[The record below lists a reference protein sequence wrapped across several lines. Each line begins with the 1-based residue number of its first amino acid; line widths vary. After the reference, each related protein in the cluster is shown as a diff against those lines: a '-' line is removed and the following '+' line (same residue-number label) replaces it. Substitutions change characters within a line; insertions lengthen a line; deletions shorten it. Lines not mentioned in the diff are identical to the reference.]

1 MHYILLIKKNLKD
14 VLEENTGGYCMYC
27 YSRIRVDGKLFANLE
42 HAIEKSNSE
51 KLIECIPDIGLSCSV
66 CNQTFKRIGEQKRKI
81 QKINIDQYEKASKC
95 SVNLRK
101 QCTAS
106 CKALRELQKR
116 YSDLS
121 GAEIILQPMGV
132 KGSDSDKELLLQY
145 NVMKMERY
153 TDMYKILIIEDDA
166 VIAEQVSRYLARWG
180 YETACA
186 EDFENILPQFVSFAP
201 QLVLLDIGL
210 PFYNGY
216 YWCSE
221 IRKVSQVPVVFVS
234 SASDNMN
241 IVMAMNM
248 GGDDFIVKP
257 FDLEVLLAK
266 VQAILRRTYAF
277 QNQSTVMEHRNV
289 ILNLADMSL
298 LYQGTKLELSKNEF
312 RILQLLY
319 ENAGRTVSRE
329 TIMKRLWDNE
339 CFVDDNTLTVN
350 MNRLRRK
357 LEEAGIQDFIATKK
371 GVGYQLSDC
380 V

>member
-1 MHYILLIKKNLKD
+1 
-14 VLEENTGGYCMYC
+14 
-27 YSRIRVDGKLFANLE
+27 
-42 HAIEKSNSE
+42 
-51 KLIECIPDIGLSCSV
+51 
-66 CNQTFKRIGEQKRKI
+66 
-81 QKINIDQYEKASKC
+81 
-95 SVNLRK
+95 
-101 QCTAS
+101 
-106 CKALRELQKR
+106 
-116 YSDLS
+116 
-121 GAEIILQPMGV
+121 
-132 KGSDSDKELLLQY
+132 
-145 NVMKMERY
+145 
-153 TDMYKILIIEDDA
+153 MYKILIIEDDD
-166 VIAEQVSRYLARWG
+166 VISEQVSRYLARWG

-186 EDFENILPQFVSFAP
+186 ENFENILPQFVSFAP

-210 PFYNGY
+210 PFCNGY

-298 LYQGTKLELSKNEF
+298 LYQETKLELSKNEF

>member
-1 MHYILLIKKNLKD
+1 M
-14 VLEENTGGYCMYC
+14 
-27 YSRIRVDGKLFANLE
+27 
-42 HAIEKSNSE
+42 
-51 KLIECIPDIGLSCSV
+51 
-66 CNQTFKRIGEQKRKI
+66 Q
-81 QKINIDQYEKASKC
+81 
-95 SVNLRK
+95 
-101 QCTAS
+101 
-106 CKALRELQKR
+106 
-116 YSDLS
+116 
-121 GAEIILQPMGV
+121 
-132 KGSDSDKELLLQY
+132 
-145 NVMKMERY
+145 
-153 TDMYKILIIEDDA
+153 TDMYRILIVEDDT
-166 VIAEQVSRYLARWG
+166 VISEQVSKYLSRWG

-186 EDFENILPQFVSFAP
+186 EDFEDILPQFVSFDP

-216 YWCSE
+216 YWCGE
-221 IRKVSQVPVVFVS
+221 IRKISQVPVVFVS
-234 SASDNMN
+234 SAADNMN

-277 QNQSTVMEHRNV
+277 QNQSAVMEHRNV

-298 LYQGTKLELSKNEF
+298 LYQGVKLELSKNEF

-319 ENAGRTVSRE
+319 ENAGKTVGRE

-357 LEEAGIQDFIATKK
+357 LEEAGVRDFILTKK
-371 GVGYQLSDC
+371 GVGYQLSD
-380 V
+380 